1 MSNVPSL
8 THRSGHPLPPPTP
21 SSQILAEA
29 QGRSQSRNLEHF
41 RNSILPQRA
50 PGALASP
57 APTPYPEAQRARL
70 PGEAGGL
77 SYVKD
82 LVRKRARIWGTA
94 ERESG
99 QTGRGL
105 QLKKAPERQKSP
117 GRRQRNEGVVELVL
131 LEKLLGTPKVIS
143 KVRPPFGGGTG
154 GGVLE
159 EGQSGARCWV

>member
-1 MSNVPSL
+1 M
-8 THRSGHPLPPPTP
+8 THRSGHPPPPPTP

-57 APTPYPEAQRARL
+57 TPTPYPEAQRARL
-70 PGEAGGL
+70 PDEAGGL

-82 LVRKRARIWGTA
+82 LARKRARIWGHCW
-94 ERESG
+94 ERKWADWSRPTTE
-99 QTGRGL
+99 TGSF
-105 QLKKAPERQKSP
+105 PERQKSP
-117 GRRQRNEGVVELVL
+117 GRQQRNEGVVELVL

-143 KVRPPFGGGTG
+143 KVHPPFRGGTG
-154 GGVLE
+154 GGVL
-159 EGQSGARCWV
+159 